1 LADNKKAIFGAGSDL
16 QIYHTGTY
24 SLIADTSGTGPL
36 RVVTNAFQ
44 LNNAADTQ
52 NMLVAAE
59 GGAVTL
65 YNNGAAKL
73 ATTSTGIDVTGT
85 ATMDGLTVDGHTKLN
100 GSFTVNG
107 NVDTSAS
114 LGEVLQLSQT
124 DSLGGFLW
132 SADRATNTYKNMR
145 YHADVHKFLLDA
157 TTEAMRISSGGDISF
172 YDDTGTSQALFWD
185 ASTERLGIGTTS
197 PSQALEI
204 AGSVRI
210 DKYTLWKCR
219 WWLKPIYNSS
229 LK

>member
-1 LADNKKAIFGAGSDL
+1 MQCNF
-16 QIYHTGTY
+16 T
-24 SLIADTSGTGPL
+24 LICTT
-36 RVVTNAFQ
+36 
-44 LNNAADTQ
+44 
-52 NMLVAAE
+52 
-59 GGAVTL
+59 
-65 YNNGAAKL
+65 AAKL

-172 YDDTGTSQALFWD
+172 YEDTGTTAKLYSGMQVLRVWVLVRLLPLNSILKLSRLALVLHLLVTVTNLF
-185 ASTERLGIGTTS
+185 
-197 PSQALEI
+197 
-204 AGSVRI
+204 
-210 DKYTLWKCR
+210 
-219 WWLKPIYNSS
+219 
-229 LK
+229 